1 MRITNLMPAF
11 NLSLTL
17 AEILASASELI
28 VSNLLGLS
36 D

>member
-1 MRITNLMPAF
+1 MRIINLMPTF

-17 AEILASASELI
+17 AEILACA
-28 VSNLLGLS
+28 SNLIASNFLGLS